1 MGRGGSCPYRGQST
15 TTTTHDGTVPRD
27 HLHHAWSSISS
38 ISSSIRVYYD
48 SCHVMSCHAV
58 QHLHCTSCH
67 SLAPLA
73 LSRSLN
79 IETHTLNLTEPL
91 LTPQFS
97 YQPCITFTSP
107 IQSQIGKTPLPASPY
122 KHHLIK
128 SSNPCPIS
136 VIVQDIIS
144 TLQLKRTFVT

>member
-1 MGRGGSCPYRGQST
+1 MIDGEEVVRTEGKARPRPPTMVHCLVTICIMRGHRFPPSPLLSE
-15 TTTTHDGTVPRD
+15 
-27 HLHHAWSSISS
+27 SIT
-38 ISSSIRVYYD
+38 I
-48 SCHVMSCHAV
+48 HVMSCHAV
-58 QHLHCTSCH
+58 QHLHCISCH
-67 SLAPLA
+67 SLSTLA

-128 SSNPCPIS
+128 SSNPCPLS